1 MRTTI
6 RALFI
11 VLLLSTAA
19 AVPAIEPRLVA
30 LSVADLDA
38 TISWYQ
44 DNLGFRLKERK
55 DFPQASLRIA
65 FMESNGFE
73 LEMVEDKKSV
83 PLAAIQKQ
91 LPSADDQAKLQ
102 GFVKLAFTV
111 DDLTGL
117 ASRMKSNGVRFQM
130 GLTKSSREPG
140 VTFFIVRDNDGNW
153 LQFFGRS

>member
-6 RALFI
+6 LALFV

-73 LEMVEDKKSV
+73 LEVVEDKKSV

>member
-73 LEMVEDKKSV
+73 LEVVEDKKSV